1 VTRDEQVEAALAL
14 LAPAAAKREQC
25 RRNVDLML
33 DFIDR
38 GCKTVPALKMF
49 GSKEGKAKVRR
60 YANALCELQAAYDA
74 LGLIKPW
81 FSLTEIACVA
91 GNETAVIERELA
103 KTEAILAKPSARPK
117 PEAIRGKFSVA
128 AAHHLLLRWGHKA
141 SVTRGGRW
149 ERLAKALAGDDLS
162 VFEHVRAFKNRRRS
176 REWTALLYDE
186 TLVREPGIASSRFAN

>member
-74 LGLIKPW
+74 LG
-81 FSLTEIACVA
+81 
-91 GNETAVIERELA
+91 
-103 KTEAILAKPSARPK
+103 
-117 PEAIRGKFSVA
+117 
-128 AAHHLLLRWGHKA
+128 
-141 SVTRGGRW
+141 
-149 ERLAKALAGDDLS
+149 
-162 VFEHVRAFKNRRRS
+162 
-176 REWTALLYDE
+176 
-186 TLVREPGIASSRFAN
+186 